1 MDYPKLRYI
10 EAFPVEVDNFT
21 RIYIRDPLNYAKT
34 PLLLPAPTYFII
46 SHFDGQ
52 HSLVDIQEAFAQQ
65 FQQVLP
71 REKIN
76 DLIQQLDQY
85 HYLESER
92 FAALRHEIHEAF
104 YRSPVR
110 HMAHADTCYSS
121 RPDVFAEQ
129 TAAFF
134 REPQGPGLP
143 QTEQASAPPIRGL
156 IAPHIDL
163 RVGGTAYAYG
173 YKELAERC
181 DADLFILLGTSHYG
195 MENLFVATEKDYNT
209 PLGPVKTDRE
219 FIHALQKRYNEDL
232 FADELLH
239 RTEHSLEFQ
248 TLFLQYVFGNKRPFT
263 IVPLLISSFHH
274 MVISQTP
281 PVEVSRVAAF
291 LDALKATIAA
301 SNKKVCFVA
310 GVDFAHVGQKFG
322 DEGPLTDAFLNWVEN
337 EDRRLIQALES
348 VDHTDFFA
356 QIAKDNDRRRVCG
369 FAPMYTF
376 LHLVEAK
383 EGKLLKYDRSIDPAT
398 QSSVSFASMAFY

>member
-1 MDYPKLRYI
+1 MEYPKLRYI
-10 EAFPVEVDNFT
+10 EAFPVEVDNLT
-21 RIYIRDPLNYAKT
+21 RMYIRDPLSYAKT
-34 PLLLPAPTYFII
+34 PLLLPYPTYFII
-46 SHFDGQ
+46 THFDGR
-52 HSLVDIQEAFAQQ
+52 HSLVDIQEAFARQ
-65 FQQVLP
+65 FKQVLP
-71 REKIN
+71 REKIS
-76 DLIQQLDQY
+76 DIVRQLDQY

-92 FAALRHEIHEAF
+92 FAALRHEIHDAF
-104 YRSPVR
+104 YRAPVR
-110 HMAHADTCYSS
+110 DMAHADTCYSS
-121 RPDVFAEQ
+121 RPDVFTEQ
-129 TAAFF
+129 TTAFF
-134 REPQGPGLP
+134 RSPQGPGLP
-143 QTEQASAPPIRGL
+143 QPEQTPTPPIRGL

-163 RVGGTAYAYG
+163 RVGGTAYACG

-219 FIHALQKRYNEDL
+219 FVRALQSRYREDL

-248 TLFLQYVFGNKRPFT
+248 TLFLQYLFGNKRPFT
-263 IVPLLISSFHH
+263 IVPLLVSSFHH
-274 MVISQTP
+274 MVLSKTP
-281 PVEVSRVAAF
+281 PVEVPRVAAF
-291 LDALKATIAA
+291 LDALKVTVAEGSKT
-301 SNKKVCFVA
+301 VCFVA

-337 EDRRLIQALES
+337 EDHRLIQALEK
-348 VDHTDFFA
+348 VDHADFFT